1 VRRGQIVV
9 FTRPPGWPNESDF
22 RASSNPVLRLFH
34 DVGSAIGVAPSSNSD
49 FIKRVIGVAGDR
61 VVCCNAAKQV
71 MVNGQPL
78 TEPYIDLSTTTV
90 RQHQQAYT
98 SFARTVPKG
107 ELFVM
112 GDHRD
117 DSDDSRVNG
126 FVPVNDVVGR
136 AFVVIWPVSDWKTL
150 GIPSTFSQAGL
161 SATGNPAAS
170 AAVDAGPLAAGVL
183 VLTPVAAL
191 RGRRR
196 RKQRRG
202 TYAA

>member
-1 VRRGQIVV
+1 
-9 FTRPPGWPNESDF
+9 
-22 RASSNPVLRLFH
+22 
-34 DVGSAIGVAPSSNSD
+34 
-49 FIKRVIGVAGDR
+49 
-61 VVCCNAAKQV
+61 
-71 MVNGQPL
+71 
-78 TEPYIDLSTTTV
+78 
-90 RQHQQAYT
+90 
-98 SFARTVPKG
+98 
-107 ELFVM
+107 
-112 GDHRD
+112 
-117 DSDDSRVNG
+117 
-126 FVPVNDVVGR
+126 
-136 AFVVIWPVSDWKTL
+136 VIWPVSDWKTL